1 MMNSANEGATANLGF
16 IVGNEAVAVIDS
28 GGSVREGRRLLA
40 AIRQVTDRPVRYV
53 INTHVHPD
61 HIFGNAAFEGATFVG
76 HRNLPR
82 ALAARGDFYLATFRR
97 TLGDAL
103 MAEVK
108 IIPPTL
114 LVEDETRLDL
124 GGRILRLKAWRAA
137 HTDNDLTVLDE
148 ATGTLFGGDLVFL
161 RHAPVLDGS
170 IKGWLAVLDD
180 LARIPAQRVVPGHGP
195 VAAWPAALEDERR
208 YLERLA
214 QDVRALIERGA
225 TIGAAVAQRRRVRA
239 RPMGTVRR
247 EQRPQC
253 HRRLFR
259 AGVGIAFYNDL
270 AYIMPQLF
278 RVRNAGAD
286 HDQKSRLGLCRPAWR
301 CISAPSSGRRG
312 GARAGRRLA
321 GARRRHL
328 QGPPARR
335 RRRPCRARD
344 AGARRGCR
352 DRAGDHAGH
361 AAGRRYPL
369 SQDAHPGDRRQPGS
383 GRRHV
388 QDRPERR
395 HLDDLDTRARQLL
408 HRRACRCRTERRQA
422 LRGEDLREGLGRLRG
437 ACREG
442 GGRGGRRSGR

>member
-1 MMNSANEGATANLGF
+1 MREIAAGVHVYQAAVAMMNRANEGATANLGF

-40 AIRQVTDRPVRYV
+40 AIRRVTDRPVRYV

-97 TLGDAL
+97 TLGDEL

-114 LVEDETRLDL
+114 LVEDETPLDL
-124 GGRILRLKAWRAA
+124 GGRILRLRSWRAA

-208 YLERLA
+208 YLARLA

-225 TIGAAVAQRRRVRA
+225 TISAASRSAGESERA
-239 RPMGTVRR
+239 RW
-247 EQRPQC
+247 E
-253 HRRLFR
+253 LFDESN
-259 AGVGIAFYNDL
+259 A
-270 AYIMPQLF
+270 
-278 RVRNAGAD
+278 RNAT
-286 HDQKSRLGLCRPAWR
+286 
-301 CISAPSSGRRG
+301 
-312 GARAGRRLA
+312 
-321 GARRRHL
+321 
-328 QGPPARR
+328 
-335 RRRPCRARD
+335 
-344 AGARRGCR
+344 
-352 DRAGDHAGH
+352 
-361 AAGRRYPL
+361 AAFSEL
-369 SQDAHPGDRRQPGS
+369 
-383 GRRHV
+383 
-388 QDRPERR
+388 EW
-395 HLDDLDTRARQLL
+395 
-408 HRRACRCRTERRQA
+408 E
-422 LRGEDLREGLGRLRG
+422 
-437 ACREG
+437 
-442 GGRGGRRSGR
+442 

>member
-1 MMNSANEGATANLGF
+1 MPNRCARYAQAVALIAAVTFVQCDAGCSAAANDATPLPMREIAAGVHVYQAAVAMMSSANEGATANLGF

-61 HIFGNAAFEGATFVG
+61 HIFGNAAFAGATFVG

-97 TLGDAL
+97 TLGDEL

-114 LVEDETRLDL
+114 LVEDERRLDL
-124 GGRILRLKAWRAA
+124 GGRILRLRSWRAA
-137 HTDNDLTVLDE
+137 HTDNDVTALDE

-208 YLERLA
+208 YLARLA

-225 TIGAAVAQRRRVRA
+225 TISAASRSAGESERTRW
-239 RPMGTVRR
+239 
-247 EQRPQC
+247 E
-253 HRRLFR
+253 LFDESN
-259 AGVGIAFYNDL
+259 A
-270 AYIMPQLF
+270 
-278 RVRNAGAD
+278 RNAT
-286 HDQKSRLGLCRPAWR
+286 
-301 CISAPSSGRRG
+301 
-312 GARAGRRLA
+312 
-321 GARRRHL
+321 
-328 QGPPARR
+328 
-335 RRRPCRARD
+335 
-344 AGARRGCR
+344 
-352 DRAGDHAGH
+352 
-361 AAGRRYPL
+361 AAFSEL
-369 SQDAHPGDRRQPGS
+369 
-383 GRRHV
+383 
-388 QDRPERR
+388 EW
-395 HLDDLDTRARQLL
+395 
-408 HRRACRCRTERRQA
+408 E
-422 LRGEDLREGLGRLRG
+422 
-437 ACREG
+437 
-442 GGRGGRRSGR
+442 